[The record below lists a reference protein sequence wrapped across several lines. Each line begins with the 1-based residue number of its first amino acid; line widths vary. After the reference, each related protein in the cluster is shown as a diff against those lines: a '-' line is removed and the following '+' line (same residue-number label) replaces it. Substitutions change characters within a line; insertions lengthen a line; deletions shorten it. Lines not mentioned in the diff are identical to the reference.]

1 MWHCRKLIN
10 VTPLVGSVGLRR
22 KPQSTFLYECESL
35 ASFRHARLGSVFFYP
50 EDIRKLRIGVIWN
63 FAEKQGF
70 FNLVIDNGAQ
80 RATFKA

>member
-10 VTPLVGSVGLRR
+10 VTPLERSVGLRR

-35 ASFRHARLGSVFFYP
+35 ASFKHAHLGSFFFDP
-50 EDIRKLRIGVIWN
+50 EDIKKLRIGVIWN
-63 FAEKQGF
+63 FAEKQGC

-80 RATFKA
+80 GASFKA